1 MHVRP
6 KAAPAPAAAAA
17 DAVVAA
23 VETGDGEV
31 NGGIEAADFTG
42 ILEIEQP
49 PQHLEDSHDDAGDV
63 EHVGQPY
70 DEHDSRDVP
79 LEASTAESDGADPVL
94 SQNLTEEDHSDTGE
108 AVPSGQLAPPGE
120 EEVDHTVSEPEAEVA
135 LEHEPDSASSGI
147 EPEARLDEVKM
158 RHPAAGNELEDIVNL
173 LQGESSFPASTH
185 LEVAGEI
192 PDEF

>member
-1 MHVRP
+1 VE
-6 KAAPAPAAAAA
+6 AG
-17 DAVVAA
+17 DAEA
-23 VETGDGEV
+23 

-42 ILEIEQP
+42 VLEIEQP
-49 PQHLEDSHDDAGDV
+49 PQDLEDSHDESAGDV
-63 EHVGQPY
+63 GHVGQPF
-70 DEHDSRDVP
+70 DEDDTRDVP
-79 LEASTAESDGADPVL
+79 LEAPTAESDADPVQ

-120 EEVDHTVSEPEAEVA
+120 EEADHTVSEPEAEVA
-135 LEHEPDSASSGI
+135 LEHEPDSASSGM

-158 RHPAAGNELEDIVNL
+158 RHPAVGNELEDILNL
-173 LQGESSFPASTH
+173 LQGNSSFPSSTH